1 MSSST
6 DLERRRLL
14 VAGAAAATL
23 GAILGAASEAEADQ
37 PFMRNALNNLRNAQS
52 NLSQAT
58 HNKSGHRANALNL
71 VNQAIDEVSAGIA
84 AGEGL

>member
-23 GAILGAASEAEADQ
+23 GAVLGAASEAGADQ
-37 PFMRNALNNLRNAQS
+37 PFMRNALNNLRNAQN

>member
-1 MSSST
+1 MSSTT
-6 DLERRRLL
+6 DLERRRIL

-23 GAILGAASEAEADQ
+23 GAILGTASTAEADQ
-37 PFMRNALNNLRNAQS
+37 PYMRAALQDLRNAQA

-58 HNKSGHRANALNL
+58 HNKSGHRAKALNL

>member
-6 DLERRRLL
+6 DLGRRRIL

-23 GAILGAASEAEADQ
+23 GAVLAAASQAEADQ
-37 PFMRNALNNLRNAQS
+37 PYMRAALQNLRNAQG
-52 NLSQAT
+52 NLSQAA

>member
-23 GAILGAASEAEADQ
+23 GAVLGAASEAKADQ
-37 PFMRNALNNLRNAQS
+37 PFMRNALNNLRNAQG

>member
-6 DLERRRLL
+6 DLDRRRIL

-23 GAILGAASEAEADQ
+23 GVVLGAVGEAEADQ
-37 PFMRNALNNLRNAQS
+37 PYMRAALQNLRNAQA
-52 NLSQAT
+52 NLSQAA